1 MYFKTLN
8 LTCEFCS
15 HVLSFRFF
23 RFEAILNELKKLGQE
38 KFETKMLLPDF
49 NQMRKTFKD
58 FKDERERERERV
70 MECKMRL
77 MK

>member
-49 NQMRKTFKD
+49 NQMRNF
-58 FKDERERERERV
+58 F
-70 MECKMRL
+70 
-77 MK
+77 